1 MNKRTKFWCKM
12 VNTWKPNKELH
23 YSWVSTPKK
32 ETSHD
37 VKQWISI
44 FLVKFV
50 KSSKRT
56 TKKWFFLFVVQNIWA
71 AGEMTSQGQYYHRFC
86 MFEKAFINL
95 INLVHLLSQLP
106 IWECLKFNLKIPTS
120 SCFIVLP
127 TDYASLLCRLWIMYF
142 QLNQW
147 MLQI

>member
-1 MNKRTKFWCKM
+1 M
-12 VNTWKPNKELH
+12 VNTWKPNKDPVNCTILKFPH
-23 YSWVSTPKK
+23 QKRNITWCQPMNKYF
-32 ETSHD
+32 
-37 VKQWISI
+37 

-50 KSSKRT
+50 VSSKRT
-56 TKKWFFLFVVQNIWA
+56 TKKVIFVFFAQNIWA

-95 INLVHLLSQLP
+95 IDLVQLLSQLP
-106 IWECLKFNLKIPTS
+106 IWGCLKFNLKIQAS
-120 SCFIVLP
+120 SCFIALP